1 MPAKV
6 LVSGASGL
14 IGSALLRALQ
24 SSGYEVTRLVR
35 SAIAGK
41 GDVAWDPARPLA
53 PESVSAFD
61 AVVHL
66 AGESIVGRWT
76 DAKKRRVLESRVQ
89 GTRNLAEAVAA
100 APQRPRVFISASA
113 IGYYGDRGEE
123 TLREESSSSNGFLPE
138 VCRQW
143 EAAAQ
148 PASAAGIRTAQMRFG
163 VVLSASGGALQKMLP
178 PFRMGVGGNIGSGR
192 QWSSWID
199 IGDVVAA
206 ILHVIKTDTL
216 RGPVNVVGPNPVRN
230 VEFTKTLAAVLS
242 RPAILPLPAFAAR
255 LVFGQMADE
264 LLLASQRVEPAKLS
278 ASGYVFK
285 RPELRAALEAILE
298 QNGPRFTLMFLCF

>member
-14 IGSALLRALQ
+14 IGSAMLPALQ

-35 SAIAGK
+35 GAASGK
-41 GDVAWDPARPLA
+41 GDVAWDPSRPLA
-53 PESVSAFD
+53 PESVSGFD

-76 DAKKRRVLESRVQ
+76 DAKKRRVRESRAQ
-89 GTRNLAEAVAA
+89 GTRNLAEALAA
-100 APQRPRVFISASA
+100 APQAPRVLISASA

-123 TLREESSSSNGFLPE
+123 TLREESSSGSGFLPE
-138 VCRQW
+138 VCREW

-148 PASAAGIRTAQMRFG
+148 SATKAGIRTAQMRFG

-192 QWSSWID
+192 QWMSWID
-199 IGDVVAA
+199 IDDVVAA
-206 ILHVIKTDTL
+206 IQHALKTETLH
-216 RGPVNVVGPNPVRN
+216 GPVNVVGPNPVRN
-230 VEFTKTLAAVLS
+230 AEFTKTLASVLS
-242 RPAILPLPAFAAR
+242 RPAIFPMPAFAAR

-264 LLLASQRVEPAKLS
+264 LLLASQRVEPAKLLS
-278 ASGYVFK
+278 SGYVFLK
-285 RPELRAALEAILE
+285 PELRSALENLL
-298 QNGPRFTLMFLCF
+298 R